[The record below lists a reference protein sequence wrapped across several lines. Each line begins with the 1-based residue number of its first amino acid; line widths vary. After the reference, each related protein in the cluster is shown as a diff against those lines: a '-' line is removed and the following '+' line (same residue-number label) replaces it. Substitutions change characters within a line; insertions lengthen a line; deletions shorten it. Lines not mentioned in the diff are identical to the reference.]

1 MLSKQTDHVKPRL
14 PLTPGG
20 MWRCRHECIYYM
32 NVGELIE
39 ATFPVTLEMPFP
51 DYLTPMLNPMNGKI
65 LWLEKKPATEEKKEI
80 TIGDTMK
87 ERPHSAMCNNMYLVL
102 IGLLEANCGGNQRET
117 L

>member
-51 DYLTPMLNPMNGKI
+51 DYLTPMLNPMSGKI
-65 LWLEKKPATEEKKEI
+65 LQLEKKQATEEKKEF
-80 TIGDTMK
+80 TIWDIME
-87 ERPHSAMCNNMYLVL
+87 ERPHSAICNNMYLVL
-102 IGLLEANCGGNQRET
+102 IGL
-117 L
+117 